1 VKTVYTNSILSY
13 VRRFININDINQVP
27 LKVEEM
33 GTGRVIMDTSTIR
46 NLRQLSEYITQV
58 IESLTEEM
66 SINLVT

>member
-1 VKTVYTNSILSY
+1 
-13 VRRFININDINQVP
+13 
-27 LKVEEM
+27 M

-46 NLRQLSEYITQV
+46 SLRQLSEYITQV